1 MKYLFRICVFLLF
14 FTSCGTNKRV
24 IDANAIAEKMSAR
37 KVARKHVAANF
48 DKKTLAAKVKV
59 KFDNG
64 KTKESVSVT
73 MRIVKDEIIWLK
85 VTKFITILKV
95 KITPTSVQ
103 YYSPFFKNYY
113 DGDFSSLEELLGFE
127 INFEQLQNV
136 LLGQSIQNVKKQK
149 QQLEIKDNAF
159 VLSPKV
165 QSDLFKIFYSV
176 SPSHF
181 KLEKQQIVNPIKQQQ
196 LDISYSNYKIIEA
209 EIFPTN
215 ITIKAQQKKKYTHI
229 DATFKSVKLNTKVNT
244 SFRIPAN
251 YKRLNL

>member
-1 MKYLFRICVFLLF
+1 MKNLFRICVLLLF
-14 FTSCGTNKRV
+14 FTSCCTNKRV
-24 IDANAIAEKMSAR
+24 IDANAIAKKMSAR
-37 KVARKHVAANF
+37 KVARKHIAANF
-48 DKKTLAAKVKV
+48 DTKTLAAKVKV

-64 KTKESVSVT
+64 KTKESVFVT

>member
-1 MKYLFRICVFLLF
+1 MKNLFRICVLLLF
-14 FTSCGTNKRV
+14 FTSCCTNKRV
-24 IDANAIAEKMSAR
+24 IDANAIAKKMSAR
-37 KVARKHVAANF
+37 KVARKHIAANF
-48 DKKTLAAKVKV
+48 DTKTLAAKVKV

>member
-1 MKYLFRICVFLLF
+1 MKNLFRICVLLLF
-14 FTSCGTNKRV
+14 FTSCCTNKRV
-24 IDANAIAEKMSAR
+24 IDANAIAKKMSAR
-37 KVARKHVAANF
+37 KVARKHIAANF
-48 DKKTLAAKVKV
+48 DTKTLAAKVKV

-113 DGDFSSLEELLGFE
+113 DGDYTSLEELLGFE

>member
-24 IDANAIAEKMSAR
+24 IDANAIAEKMSGR

-48 DKKTLAAKVKV
+48 DKKMLAAKVKV

-113 DGDFSSLEELLGFE
+113 DGDFSSLVELLGFE

-165 QSDLFKIFYSV
+165 QSDLFEIFYSV

-215 ITIKAQQKKKYTHI
+215 ITIKAQQKKKYTHV